1 MYWSAL
7 ELDSVCRHKC
17 VSICQEIGIWG
28 ERKSTD
34 LSLYYHRK
42 HFWSQVVQWLCW
54 KINLILR
61 HWHWFWFFFFIYFLL
76 PLPSWIHDKRSTER
90 PFSSH
95 TCIQRSPLVVY
106 GGRGWEQVSWRCV
119 ISSPC
124 SRWCRSE
131 QLPGLPV
138 MEKNHGFV
146 VVNKHWSYTVSLVP
160 SRG

>member
-54 KINLILR
+54 KINLILH
-61 HWHWFWFFFFIYFLL
+61 HWHWFWFFFSFLFSSPSPVGYMIKGQQKDL
-76 PLPSWIHDKRSTER
+76 SAPILVFSVPPSWYTEAGAE
-90 PFSSH
+90 S
-95 TCIQRSPLVVY
+95 RSP
-106 GGRGWEQVSWRCV
+106 GGVLSAVRAPDGADRSSCLA
-119 ISSPC
+119 SPC
-124 SRWCRSE
+124 WRRIMDLW
-131 QLPGLPV
+131 L
-138 MEKNHGFV
+138 
-146 VVNKHWSYTVSLVP
+146 
-160 SRG
+160 